1 MYPSSINKTPQ
12 YKLVSKF
19 IKILVLT
26 VIVLYSTHC
35 YAQIPVGMVRYI
47 RTADRSKEL
56 ASNEYLSKEL
66 QAKFSEGYGTEPI
79 FTTLYINATQ
89 TRFEGWDEQDPEW
102 ISQRSDYTITRDF
115 STQTMRELH
124 SVNDKMYIVEDSL
137 RPPRWS
143 ILNEM
148 KEIAGHTCMNA
159 YYKDT
164 LRHQKVIAWYA
175 LDIPLAAGP
184 ESFFGLP
191 GLILEVNVND
201 GALLLTAAK
210 IAPMKLTNELDFSK
224 KTKGKKIKEKE
235 YIDIIRKQIADN
247 RKKLKPV
254 LNGIIY

>member
-1 MYPSSINKTPQ
+1 MHPSSFNKMHQ
-12 YKLVSKF
+12 SKLFSKPF
-19 IKILVLT
+19 NTFLLIVILLFS
-26 VIVLYSTHC
+26 IQS
-35 YAQIPVGMVRYI
+35 YAQIPEGMVRYQ
-47 RTADRSKEL
+47 RTANRYQEL
-56 ASNEYLSKEL
+56 ASYEYLSKEL
-66 QAKFSEGYGTEPI
+66 QAKYSEGYGTEPI
-79 FTTLYINATQ
+79 FTTLYINATR

-115 STQTMRELH
+115 NNQTMQELH
-124 SVNDKMYIVEDSL
+124 AVNGKTYLVVDSL
-137 RPPRWS
+137 RAPRWQIMS
-143 ILNEM
+143 EM
-148 KEIAGHTCMNA
+148 KEIAGHACMNA

-175 LDIPLAAGP
+175 LDLPLAGGP

-210 IAPMKLTNELDFSK
+210 ILQMKLTTELDFPK

-235 YIDIIRKQIADN
+235 YMEIISKQIADN
-247 RKKLKPV
+247 RKKLKPL